1 VVAIEYRVRHT
12 DGRYV
17 WLASKETAL
26 VRDRA
31 GRAERI
37 VGCATDLTDQRQ
49 ALAEK
54 KKISKQ
60 LLRTQD
66 EERRRIARELHD
78 STAQHLVA
86 AGIGL
91 TRLHLIGE
99 RESDARMDRADVQE
113 ILRDVR
119 RGITEVQREIRALSY
134 LLHPPALE
142 RVRLG
147 RTLRRFATGFARRT
161 RIRVD
166 LAIQDGPA
174 HARIE
179 DDGKGG
185 ERASPAGVDGM
196 ETMGVGIP
204 GMRARPAI
212 PARAGSPLWSKRR
225 PRTRRDPRTGV
236 NSRLI
241 LHCTGRSTSGG
252 DSAAIRR
259 IPRIGRI
266 LCGEPVSTPIKPG
279 AGFRRNASGLDQL
292 VANRITDQFG
302 S

>member
-1 VVAIEYRVRHT
+1 VFDRTMNRGLFLNARVYDVLGYRADDIRHMTNAALKALIHPDDLPRVIEHFRKFDTLPPAAVVAIEYRVRHT
-12 DGRYV
+12 DGPYV
-17 WLASKETAL
+17 WLASKETAS

-142 RVRLG
+142 RLG
-147 RTLRRFATGFARRT
+147 WAGRCVGSPP
-161 RIRVD
+161 D
-166 LAIQDGPA
+166 L
-174 HARIE
+174 
-179 DDGKGG
+179 
-185 ERASPAGVDGM
+185 PAG
-196 ETMGVGIP
+196 
-204 GMRARPAI
+204 RAFASTWRFRTGRLTLESRTT
-212 PARAGSPLWSKRR
+212 ARAA
-225 PRTRRDPRTGV
+225 
-236 NSRLI
+236 
-241 LHCTGRSTSGG
+241 
-252 DSAAIRR
+252 SARA
-259 IPRIGRI
+259 P
-266 LCGEPVSTPIKPG
+266 PVSTAWRRWVSVFP
-279 AGFRRNASGLDQL
+279 ACARVRQFRRELEVRFGQSGVLVRAAIPERVSILD
-292 VANRITDQFG
+292 
-302 S
+302 

>member
-1 VVAIEYRVRHT
+1 MNRGLFLNARVYDVLGYRADDIRHMTNAALKALIHPDDLPRVIEHFRKFDTLPPVAVVAIEYRVRHT

-204 GMRARPAI
+204 GMRARVRQFRRELEVRFGQSGVLVRAAI
-212 PARAGSPLWSKRR
+212 PERVS
-225 PRTRRDPRTGV
+225 
-236 NSRLI
+236 I
-241 LHCTGRSTSGG
+241 L
-252 DSAAIRR
+252 D
-259 IPRIGRI
+259 
-266 LCGEPVSTPIKPG
+266 
-279 AGFRRNASGLDQL
+279 
-292 VANRITDQFG
+292 
-302 S
+302 